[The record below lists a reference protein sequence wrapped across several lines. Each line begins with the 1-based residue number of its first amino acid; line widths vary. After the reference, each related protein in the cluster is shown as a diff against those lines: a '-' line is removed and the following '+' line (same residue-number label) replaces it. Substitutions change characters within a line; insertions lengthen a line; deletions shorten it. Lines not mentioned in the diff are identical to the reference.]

1 MTTENIGINAGS
13 VWNVL
18 NEKGEMD
25 VKALKKSAKLS
36 EKDLNMALGWLA
48 REGKIEFNETEESL
62 SVHLV

>member
-1 MTTENIGINAGS
+1 M
-13 VWNVL
+13 L

-25 VKALKKSAKLS
+25 VKALKKSTKLS

-62 SVHLV
+62 LVHLV

>member
-1 MTTENIGINAGS
+1 MSTENIGINAGA
-13 VWNVL
+13 VWKVL

-48 REGKIEFNETEESL
+48 REGKIEFNETEENL
-62 SVHLV
+62 LVHLV

>member
-1 MTTENIGINAGS
+1 MSTENIGINAGS

-25 VKALKKSAKLS
+25 VKALKKSTKLS

-62 SVHLV
+62 LVHLV

>member
-1 MTTENIGINAGS
+1 MSTENIGINAGTI
-13 VWNVL
+13 WNVL

-25 VKALKKSAKLS
+25 VKVLKKSTKLS

-48 REGKIEFNETEESL
+48 REGKIEFNETEENL

>member
-1 MTTENIGINAGS
+1 MSTENIGINAGT

-25 VKALKKSAKLS
+25 VKVLKKSTKLS

-48 REGKIEFNETEESL
+48 REGKIEFNETEENL